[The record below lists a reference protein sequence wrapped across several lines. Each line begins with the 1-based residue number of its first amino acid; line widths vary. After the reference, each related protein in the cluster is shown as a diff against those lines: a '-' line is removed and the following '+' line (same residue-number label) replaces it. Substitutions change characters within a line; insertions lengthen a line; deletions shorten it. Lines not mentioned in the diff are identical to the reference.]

1 MDCWDKAARVS
12 SGNTQTGGMPLK
24 GGRPASLSVAIFA
37 AGRHSVIYLMELSSG
52 CRGGIEIRWTY

>member
-12 SGNTQTGGMPLK
+12 SGNTQTGAMPLK
-24 GGRPASLSVAIFA
+24 GGRPASRSVAIFT

-52 CRGGIEIRWTY
+52 CRDGIEIRCTY